1 VKWACVCVWLGVAC
15 SAAPNLAR
23 AQEPGALLPRSEDFL
38 IWRAPPG
45 CGAAAAIRERVTELL
60 GQRELELKQV
70 ERVEGQVSQTRDGW
84 ALELRLFDRFGVRER
99 RLASR
104 HCDDLAEAAAV
115 AITLAFETA
124 RSSAADG
131 SGSEGSLPT
140 PLGSDRAQASVEP
153 TPTPSP
159 SALTRESAI
168 AGPVTTGS
176 PGAGAARGEH
186 REGARAALGAELL
199 VDAHSLPAVAL
210 GPAVIG
216 ALRWDELSLALFAAW
231 FPAAEKTVAPNQ
243 RAEFSLVVAGAR
255 VCYALGHGLVD
266 TALCA
271 GFEAG
276 QISAR
281 GAGLLE
287 ARQARDL
294 WLAPDIGLALRAE
307 PWSSFALGAHAEA
320 IAPLLRQGY
329 GIDQTESIYHVRSLG
344 VRAGFGF
351 LVGF

>member
-1 VKWACVCVWLGVAC
+1 MKPKAPFLEVVSEFAGADPALDGVLAAARSVAEPALENRDRVAVRLRLALDPSFASSIIERESHE
-15 SAAPNLAR
+15 SAAPGSGAHPSAAASEHVRASSPDRRARPNRFAGCGCCAGRTRRGCPSRARRRVARGRPLLAR
-23 AQEPGALLPRSEDFL
+23 G
-38 IWRAPPG
+38 
-45 CGAAAAIRERVTELL
+45 
-60 GQRELELKQV
+60 
-70 ERVEGQVSQTRDGW
+70 RD
-84 ALELRLFDRFGVRER
+84 R
-99 RLASR
+99 
-104 HCDDLAEAAAV
+104 
-115 AITLAFETA
+115 A
-124 RSSAADG
+124 RS
-131 SGSEGSLPT
+131 
-140 PLGSDRAQASVEP
+140 DRG
-153 TPTPSP
+153 
-159 SALTRESAI
+159 I
-168 AGPVTTGS
+168 
-176 PGAGAARGEH
+176 
-186 REGARAALGAELL
+186 ALGRA
-199 VDAHSLPAVAL
+199 LP
-210 GPAVIG
+210 
-216 ALRWDELSLALFAAW
+216 ALFAAW
-231 FPAAEKTVAPNQ
+231 FPGAEKTVAPNQ
-243 RAEFSLVVAGAR
+243 SAEFSLVVAGAR
-255 VCYALGHGLVD
+255 VCYALDHGLVD

>member
-1 VKWACVCVWLGVAC
+1 VRRAWLCICLGVAC

-23 AQEPGALLPRSEDFL
+23 AQEPGARLPRSEDFL

-60 GQRELELKQV
+60 GQRELDLKQV
-70 ERVEGQVSQTRDGW
+70 ERVEGQVSESSDGW

-104 HCDDLAEAAAV
+104 QCDDLAEAAAV

-124 RSSAADG
+124 RSRAAESSDD
-131 SGSEGSLPT
+131 EGSAPT
-140 PLGSDRAQASVEP
+140 PLDRAQAPAE
-153 TPTPSP
+153 PTPSP
-159 SALTRESAI
+159 AAPTRESVI
-168 AGPVTTGS
+168 AGPAPSDS
-176 PGAGAARGEH
+176 PDAGAAQSEH
-186 REGARAALGAELL
+186 GEGARAALGAELL
-199 VDAHSLPAVAL
+199 VDAHSLPAVAI
-210 GPAVIG
+210 GPGVIG

-231 FPAAEKTVAPNQ
+231 FPGAEKAVAPNQ

-344 VRAGFGF
+344 VRAGVGF